1 MGHNIFLTYCM
12 FFFQNFLNMVKR
24 TSYKK
29 EGRGPREWEKKVITV
44 TLCNF
49 LFNVDIKKTKVKV
62 RDIET
67 QEDGASNLIVKMSKK
82 TTFHLKG

>member
-1 MGHNIFLTYCM
+1 
-12 FFFQNFLNMVKR
+12 MVKR

-44 TLCNF
+44 TLCNL
-49 LFNVDIKKTKVKV
+49 LFNVDIKKTEVKV

-67 QEDGASNLIVKMSKK
+67 QEDGASNLIAKMSKK
-82 TTFHLKG
+82 TFHLKG